1 MCLLLYT
8 CVNVFVLDR
17 YLLCEYYHE
26 DFHLNNIM
34 WSEKLGDFRIIDWGI
49 GLIMAGKRK
58 KKKKKKNGTKDRV
71 KSLIDGGTFWVC
83 MVYIKDCIETEKNE
97 TEA

>member
-1 MCLLLYT
+1 MLPLL
-8 CVNVFVLDR
+8 VDR

-49 GLIMAGKRK
+49 GLIKKMPNKKR
-58 KKKKKKNGTKDRV
+58 
-71 KSLIDGGTFWVC
+71 
-83 MVYIKDCIETEKNE
+83 MVD
-97 TEA
+97 

>member
-1 MCLLLYT
+1 MTDTLNSILT
-8 CVNVFVLDR
+8 KNVFTPIHALMFLPLVDR

-49 GLIMAGKRK
+49 GLIIGKCQR
-58 KKKKKKNGTKDRV
+58 KKKNGGLK
-71 KSLIDGGTFWVC
+71 
-83 MVYIKDCIETEKNE
+83 TE
-97 TEA
+97 